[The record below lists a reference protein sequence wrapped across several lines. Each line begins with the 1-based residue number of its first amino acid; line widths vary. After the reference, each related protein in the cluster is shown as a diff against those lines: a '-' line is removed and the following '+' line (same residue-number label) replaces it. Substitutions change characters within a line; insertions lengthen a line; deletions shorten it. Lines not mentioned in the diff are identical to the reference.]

1 MIQLEVDR
9 HLHDLPAGLYGRCGI
24 FCVIETQDHA
34 ELMTGV
40 KATWYEVRRNIDRL
54 PDFVNPEK
62 PPADFSDPI
71 RARLARWL
79 EEKLKDRLEG

>member
-1 MIQLEVDR
+1 
-9 HLHDLPAGLYGRCGI
+9 
-24 FCVIETQDHA
+24 
-34 ELMTGV
+34 MTGV